1 MSGAYEEN
9 KLLNRLFGSYRVS
22 FIGSDDCPIDEA
34 EGKKLYSESPDK
46 VPVEEGFKLNC
57 RLESNHWIQHRVV

>member
-22 FIGSDDCPIDEA
+22 FIGSEGCPINET
-34 EGKKLYSESPDK
+34 EGKKLYAENPNK
-46 VPVEEGFKLNC
+46 VPIEENIK
-57 RLESNHWIQHRVV
+57 